1 MYNQIEYTIWNHI
14 VQSIQFY
21 IYMNQWMESVLL
33 SIQLLYVW
41 CTKSIAQVGCWKNPC
56 AHTCYCCY
64 IANQTGC
71 RCPMELSQFY
81 NYGPSCSLGVIFPHT
96 YLWYQIKDSVC
107 LHWGEKD
114 FNYVGKYLSGI
125 RPHFITHVLH
135 PMNPLFNPH
144 PMTPSF
150 TFKRNFHVLC
160 AQLEII
166 TIHQKFGIS
175 GWKLHFAHW
184 LNSIFW
190 RPKPK
195 KTLLFGPTF
204 NYLLFIHKILQWL
217 PLFFS
222 IWPTYFTQ
230 LKAVVFT
237 FTTLH

>member
-1 MYNQIEYTIWNHI
+1 
-14 VQSIQFY
+14 
-21 IYMNQWMESVLL
+21 MESVLL

-107 LHWGEKD
+107 LHWGRRISIMLEIVCLALD
-114 FNYVGKYLSGI
+114 PILLHMSYIQWTHYLY
-125 RPHFITHVLH
+125 
-135 PMNPLFNPH
+135 PH

-160 AQLEII
+160 AQLKNYNNSSKIWNIWLEI
-166 TIHQKFGIS
+166 TFC
-175 GWKLHFAHW
+175 
-184 LNSIFW
+184 
-190 RPKPK
+190 
-195 KTLLFGPTF
+195 TLIAP
-204 NYLLFIHKILQWL
+204 YI
-217 PLFFS
+217 
-222 IWPTYFTQ
+222 
-230 LKAVVFT
+230 LKAQTKKDPPFWA
-237 FTTLH
+237 HI

>member
-1 MYNQIEYTIWNHI
+1 MNGWN
-14 VQSIQFY
+14 
-21 IYMNQWMESVLL
+21 L
-33 SIQLLYVW
+33 SCFQYSYYSDCVYVW

-114 FNYVGKYLSGI
+114 FNYVGNCLSGI

-160 AQLEII
+160 APGGGGTQ
-166 TIHQKFGIS
+166 
-175 GWKLHFAHW
+175 WKGGYGDV
-184 LNSIFW
+184 
-190 RPKPK
+190 RPR
-195 KTLLFGPTF
+195 
-204 NYLLFIHKILQWL
+204 
-217 PLFFS
+217 
-222 IWPTYFTQ
+222 
-230 LKAVVFT
+230 
-237 FTTLH
+237 